1 MPVCSHCGQ
10 LVPGDRQT
18 VFIARDTD
26 LANRHY
32 LKDLRDAVYG
42 EGIPRRLWRDAVADA
57 VRDFE
62 GTILRPDGTPWPVPE
77 IDDVF
82 PDDDDQKWISGFARP
97 KTAALSGHE
106 TPRVQRRVLDRI
118 RLLDLYFRIRH
129 PELAA
134 GFGARIPANDN
145 FPPEER

>member
-1 MPVCSHCGQ
+1 MPICRYCGQ
-10 LVPGDRQT
+10 ALPESGAAVYM
-18 VFIARDTD
+18 ATD
-26 LANRHY
+26 AELHNRHY
-32 LKDLRDAVYG
+32 LADLRGAVHD
-42 EGIPRRLWRDAVADA
+42 EGIPRRMWRDAVADA

-145 FPPEER
+145 FPPELR